1 MKRIRVVNNK
11 TRKSMIVTYAN
22 GKLSMFFY
30 GSDEP
35 VTYRGTE
42 NEFVNEWSNP
52 DFYVD
57 GENEIEEI

>member
-11 TRKSMIVTYAN
+11 TRKSMIVTYAK
-22 GKLSMFFY
+22 GVIRLSLF
-30 GSDEP
+30 GDNEP
-35 VTYRGTE
+35 ISFVGTE
-42 NEFVNEWSNP
+42 DEFDNEWSNP